1 MMRNKAFRTFLL
13 TLVSVLTFSKR
24 SEAQVMDALNGE
36 NKIYVVVLVLAT
48 IFAGII
54 AFLIYLERKMARLE
68 KKFNQGDE

>member
-1 MMRNKAFRTFLL
+1 MRNKAFRLFLL
-13 TLVSVLTFSKR
+13 TLLSVLTFSTR
-24 SEAQVMDALNGE
+24 GEAQVMDALNSD

-68 KKFNQGDE
+68 KKFNQEDE